1 MHVRLLSRWLSD
13 RKVIGHAAR
22 ADALTRAVGAL
33 LKGGRLS
40 LSGIG
45 RSMPGSAYVKHHI
58 KAVDR
63 LLANRHLYRERNGI
77 FRAIGRTLLA
87 GNKSPVIVVDW
98 SDFEHGRKCVM
109 LKAAVPV
116 GGRAITLYERVFPM
130 KRYNSP
136 SAHREFLATLRSIL
150 PSRCRPI
157 IITDAGFRGPWFREV
172 ESHGW
177 DWIGRLRNGLN
188 YYSEKSGA
196 WHSIASL
203 CQKATSTTRFIGDV
217 SLGKMRQSYRARLYL
232 VRANQRPAGQKR
244 PKSRQRNPKKH
255 RRRHGDPWLLATSL
269 PHQPGT
275 CKRTPKANERFSQP
289 SSSGDTSWRAQRSSS
304 LTHSIRARSAS

>member
-1 MHVRLLSRWLSD
+1 MHTSLLSRWLSD
-13 RKVIGHAAR
+13 RKVIGHTAR
-22 ADALTRAVGAL
+22 AAALTRAVGAL

-40 LSGIG
+40 LTWIG
-45 RSMPGSAYVKHHI
+45 RNMRGAAYVKHHI

-63 LLANRHLYRERNGI
+63 LLGNLHLRKERDGI
-77 FRAIGRTLLA
+77 FRAIACTLLA
-87 GNKSPVIVVDW
+87 GNKRPVIIVDW

-116 GGRAITLYERVFPM
+116 GGRALTLYERVFPM

-136 SAHREFLATLRSIL
+136 SAHREFLATLHSIL
-150 PSRCRPI
+150 PDHCRPI

-196 WHSIASL
+196 WRSIASL

-217 SLGKMRQSYRARLYL
+217 SLGKC
-232 VRANQRPAGQKR
+232 V
-244 PKSRQRNPKKH
+244 NPIELGSTSFGRINVVPGRSERSH
-255 RRRHGDPWLLATSL
+255 DIREIRRSIGGVIVILGCSLLRCHTS
-269 PHQPGT
+269 
-275 CKRTPKANERFSQP
+275 
-289 SSSGDTSWRAQRSSS
+289 
-304 LTHSIRARSAS
+304 